1 MHATLR
7 GWALPIQWHQYGR
20 IAHGNAGEEQQ
31 CRGKCNSISSDEER
45 TQDGPVRK
53 NAMGVSMDLIQL
65 EGVRKTYRIGGL
77 TIDALAGVSLEIR
90 EQEFVAIMGPSGS
103 GKSTL
108 MHILGCLDSPT
119 SGRYVFKG
127 RDVSSLRPD
136 DLAAIRNRDMGFVFQ
151 AYNLL
156 PQMSAL
162 ENVLLPCSYA
172 TRSVRDGRSKALGL
186 LDRVGLKERMNNRP
200 VEMSGG
206 EQQRVAIARA
216 MMMDPSVI
224 LADEPTGNLNS
235 AGAREVLDILK
246 ELHGAGKT
254 IVYVTHDDA
263 IGAQAERVIGIFDG
277 QVVADE
283 MNQPQAGFGTGGRNL
298 SPGNDVRPSP
308 PNPS

>member
-1 MHATLR
+1 VQL
-7 GWALPIQWHQYGR
+7 IFNDEGR
-20 IAHGNAGEEQQ
+20 I
-31 CRGKCNSISSDEER
+31 
-45 TQDGPVRK
+45 QDGPGRGK
-53 NAMGVSMDLIQL
+53 AMGVPMNLIQL
-65 EGVRKTYRIGGL
+65 DGVRKTYMIGAV
-77 TIDALAGVSLEIR
+77 TIDALAGVSLEIG
-90 EQEFVAIMGPSGS
+90 EHEFVAIMGPSGS

-127 RDVSSLRPD
+127 RDVSGLRSN

-172 TRSVRDGRSKALGL
+172 TKSVRDGRRKAKDL

-216 MMMDPSVI
+216 MMMDPLII

-235 AGAREVLDILK
+235 AGAREVVDVLK

-254 IVYVTHDDA
+254 IIYVTHDDA
-263 IGAQAERVIGIFDG
+263 IGAQAERVIRILDG
-277 QVVADE
+277 RVVADK
-283 MNQPQAGFGTGGRNL
+283 MN
-298 SPGNDVRPSP
+298 
-308 PNPS
+308 

>member
-1 MHATLR
+1 
-7 GWALPIQWHQYGR
+7 
-20 IAHGNAGEEQQ
+20 
-31 CRGKCNSISSDEER
+31 
-45 TQDGPVRK
+45 
-53 NAMGVSMDLIQL
+53 MGVPMNLIQL
-65 EGVRKTYRIGGL
+65 DGVRKTYRIGAV
-77 TIDALAGVSLEIR
+77 TIDALAGVSLEIG
-90 EQEFVAIMGPSGS
+90 EHEFVAIMGPSGS

-127 RDVSSLRPD
+127 RDVSGLRSN
-136 DLAAIRNRDMGFVFQ
+136 DLAAIRNHDMGFVFQ

-172 TRSVRDGRSKALGL
+172 IRSVRDGRTKAKDL
-186 LDRVGLKERMNNRP
+186 LDRVGLRERMNNRP

-235 AGAREVLDILK
+235 AGAREVVDILK
-246 ELHGAGKT
+246 ELHGGGKT
-254 IVYVTHDDA
+254 IIYVTHDDA
-263 IGAQAERVIGIFDG
+263 IGAQAERVIRIFDG
-277 QVVADE
+277 CVVADE
-283 MNQPQAGFGTGGRNL
+283 MN
-298 SPGNDVRPSP
+298 
-308 PNPS
+308 

>member
-1 MHATLR
+1 
-7 GWALPIQWHQYGR
+7 
-20 IAHGNAGEEQQ
+20 
-31 CRGKCNSISSDEER
+31 EER
-45 TQDGPVRK
+45 TQDGPVREK
-53 NAMGVSMDLIQL
+53 AMGVSMDLIQL
-65 EGVRKTYRIGGL
+65 DGVRKTYKIGGV
-77 TIDALAGVSLEIR
+77 TIDALAGVSLEIG

-119 SGRYVFKG
+119 SGRYLFKG
-127 RDVSSLRPD
+127 RDVSSLRSD
-136 DLAAIRNRDMGFVFQ
+136 DLAGIRNRDMGFVFQ

-172 TRSVRDGRSKALGL
+172 AGSVKDGRSKARDL

-235 AGAREVLDILK
+235 AGAREILNILK

-263 IGAQAERVIGIFDG
+263 IGAQAQRIIRIFDG
-277 QVVADE
+277 RVLADE
-283 MNQPQAGFGTGGRNL
+283 MNQSQADFGIGGHDL
-298 SPGNDVRPSP
+298 SHGDDIRPSP
-308 PNPS
+308 LSPS

>member
-1 MHATLR
+1 
-7 GWALPIQWHQYGR
+7 
-20 IAHGNAGEEQQ
+20 
-31 CRGKCNSISSDEER
+31 
-45 TQDGPVRK
+45 
-53 NAMGVSMDLIQL
+53 MDLIQL
-65 EGVRKTYRIGGL
+65 DGVRKTYKIGGV
-77 TIDALAGVSLEIR
+77 TIDALAGVSLEIG
-90 EQEFVAIMGPSGS
+90 EHEFVAIMGPSGS

-119 SGRYVFKG
+119 SGCYVFKG
-127 RDVSSLRPD
+127 QDVSGLRSN

-156 PQMSAL
+156 PHMSAL

-186 LDRVGLKERMNNRP
+186 LDRVGLREWMNNRP

-216 MMMDPSVI
+216 MIMDPSVL

-235 AGAREVLDILK
+235 AGARDVLDILK

-254 IVYVTHDDA
+254 IIYVTHDDD
-263 IGAQAERVIGIFDG
+263 IGAQAERVVRIFDG
-277 QVVADE
+277 GVVADE
-283 MNQPQAGFGTGGRNL
+283 MNQSKTGFGMGGHDL
-298 SPGNDVRPSP
+298 SHGDDIRPSP
-308 PNPS
+308 LSPS